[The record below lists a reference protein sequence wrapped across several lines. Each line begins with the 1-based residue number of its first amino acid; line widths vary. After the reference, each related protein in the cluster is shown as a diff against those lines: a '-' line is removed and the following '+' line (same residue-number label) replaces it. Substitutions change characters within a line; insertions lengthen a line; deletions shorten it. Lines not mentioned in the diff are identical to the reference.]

1 MSRNIVTDEGRLLQV
16 RDYFLGQPAFAF
28 DTETMGANRGVP
40 HLNTV
45 SWLSLSTRGMT
56 VSIPMGHPR
65 GEITGYEKETA
76 YYTTGGTYN
85 KTVAVFSPPP
95 AQLGPGIVWE
105 ILEPLF
111 FSPDII
117 KIAHNAGFDL
127 ATVAKYYG
135 RVPCAPYD
143 DTIIMSWLL
152 NENRKRQ
159 GLKYLVRDRYKFNY
173 DDEDVGRCVEKH
185 PFSRVAHYAYCDAL
199 WCWLLW
205 QDMYPLLEAEGL
217 EDLHD
222 LEMQVLNTLVGM
234 RLSGVRVDEPVLT
247 RMRHDLGVK
256 VEEVKGRLYLAA
268 GKKFNVNSNPQK
280 QHLLFDPRED
290 GGQGLRPW
298 KLTKGGRKKKEAGG
312 KPEISWFSTDGEVL
326 KTYPGNT
333 VASTLLEYQETN
345 KILGTYVIGYLG
357 DEENDK
363 PRRIFDEHIY
373 ADLVQYGTATGR
385 FSCREPNLQNIPRPD
400 TDLGKL
406 VRGIFIADPG
416 HKLVVADFGQIEL
429 VVLAHY
435 LGRGHLFE
443 GFLQGIDPHRMT
455 AAMVLKK
462 DPADV
467 TKDERQKYGKTLGFA
482 VVYGAGKGK
491 VASMMEAS
499 IGEACRVLEIHREQ
513 FPEIYKFRA
522 AVLRKARQQGYV
534 ETLLGRRRRLPAIHS
549 SDDGLRMYT
558 ERQAFNAV
566 IQGGAAD
573 LQKLAMVR
581 CDADPRMGA
590 DIDLILSVHDE
601 IVLSAPEER
610 AGEAA
615 VILEEAMTGHGIQ
628 RLLNVPLKVDV
639 NIVNRWSEAK

>member
-1 MSRNIVTDEGRLLQV
+1 MNRNIVVSESRLIQV

-28 DTETMGANRGVP
+28 DCETSGNNRGVP
-40 HLNTV
+40 HLNTIT
-45 SWLSLSTRGMT
+45 WLSLSTRGMT
-56 VSIPMGHPR
+56 VSIPMGHSK

-85 KTVAVFSPPP
+85 KTVPVFSPPP
-95 AQLGPGIVWE
+95 AQLDAGTVFR

-111 FSPDII
+111 FSPTII

-127 ATVAKYYG
+127 ASVAKYYG

-159 GLKYLVRDRYKFNY
+159 GLKYLVRDRYKYTY
-173 DDEDVGRCVEKH
+173 DDEDVGKCVEKH
-185 PFSRVAHYAYCDAL
+185 PFSLVAHYAYCDAL
-199 WCWLLW
+199 WCWLLF
-205 QDMYPLLEAEGL
+205 QDMYPFIVEEGL
-217 EDLHD
+217 EDLHN
-222 LEMQVLNTLVGM
+222 LELEVLNTLVGM
-234 RLSGVRVDEPVLT
+234 RLTGVRVDEAKLT
-247 RMRHDLGVK
+247 EMRADLSVR
-256 VEEVKGRLYLAA
+256 VEEIKGRLYLAA

-280 QHLLFDPRED
+280 QHLLFDSREE

-298 KLTKGGRKKKEAGG
+298 KLTKGGRKKKEAGE
-312 KPEISWFSTDGEVL
+312 KSDISWFSTDGEVL
-326 KTYPGNT
+326 KTYPGNP

-357 DEENDK
+357 GTENDK
-363 PRRIFDEHIY
+363 PRRIFDGHIY

-435 LGRGHLFE
+435 LGRGHLYE
-443 GFLQGIDPHRMT
+443 GFRQGIDPHRMT

-462 DPADV
+462 DPGDV

-491 VASMMEAS
+491 VASMMDSTVSEAS
-499 IGEACRVLEIHREQ
+499 RVLEIHRQQ

-573 LQKLAMVR
+573 LQKLAMTR
-581 CDADPRMGA
+581 CDGDPRMGE
-590 DIDLILSVHDE
+590 DISLILSVHDE

-610 AGEAA
+610 ASEAA
-615 VILEEAMTGHGIQ
+615 VILEEAMTGPGIQ
-628 RLLNVPLKVDV
+628 GLINVPLKVDV